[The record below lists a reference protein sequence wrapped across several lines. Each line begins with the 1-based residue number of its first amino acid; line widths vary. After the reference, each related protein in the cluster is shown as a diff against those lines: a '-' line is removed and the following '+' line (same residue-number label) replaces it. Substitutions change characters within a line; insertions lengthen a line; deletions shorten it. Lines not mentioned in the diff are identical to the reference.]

1 VARLESDLPK
11 SFMLAGLTPRR
22 APVGSVEKVAHRLGE
37 VAQRLLL
44 HGLLPGCQPVVFGA
58 RRRQLGTLLVV
69 TGRLAARLPVLLLLY
84 GKIPHKPGMA
94 TVFGQ
99 CCGLLRPGK
108 QPKPAHSNNISKTT
122 DNLSQGG
129 MRRFLLRLEPRIST
143 PQYS

>member
-1 VARLESDLPK
+1 
-11 SFMLAGLTPRR
+11 
-22 APVGSVEKVAHRLGE
+22 
-37 VAQRLLL
+37 
-44 HGLLPGCQPVVFGA
+44 
-58 RRRQLGTLLVV
+58 
-69 TGRLAARLPVLLLLY
+69 VLLLLY

-99 CCGLLRPGK
+99 CCDLVNAWK

>member
-1 VARLESDLPK
+1 
-11 SFMLAGLTPRR
+11 
-22 APVGSVEKVAHRLGE
+22 
-37 VAQRLLL
+37 
-44 HGLLPGCQPVVFGA
+44 
-58 RRRQLGTLLVV
+58 
-69 TGRLAARLPVLLLLY
+69 
-84 GKIPHKPGMA
+84 MA

-99 CCGLLRPGK
+99 CCRLLRLGK